1 MMNQRGFT
9 IIEMMISLVVS
20 GFILGGVMF
29 TYLSM
34 KVSTNDTLEIG
45 ELQESG
51 RLAMDILRKDIEL
64 TGFWGTFDND
74 TLSNK
79 LVTSPGVVSNDCS
92 EGDNNGS
99 FPIESNQSF
108 RFIYALEAQSNSVL
122 NCINTAVESSD
133 ILQIKRVSGKDLT
146 DQTSH
151 SDLYYFISQSTQAQ
165 IITPPATGAPIALPH
180 DNATAWAY
188 KHHVY
193 FIENQ
198 SYKVGNQSLE
208 VPTLV
213 RKRLSATK
221 GMISETIMEGVENMR
236 FIFGLDTTGDNRV
249 DLYNTQAQMGQ
260 SDWNDASI
268 LTVQVFLL
276 VRSFKEDMNKN
287 AIEKTYILGGTDTA
301 TQRKLTFNDKYR
313 RTLFVS
319 TIKIANAGDDQWRM

>member
-1 MMNQRGFT
+1 MMKQRGFT
-9 IIEMMISLVVS
+9 LIEMMISLVVS
-20 GFILGGVMF
+20 GFILAGVMF

-34 KVSTNDTLEIG
+34 KVSTTDTLEVG

-74 TLSNK
+74 TLSHK
-79 LVTSPGVVSNDCS
+79 LVTSPGVITNDCS
-92 EGDNNGS
+92 EGDNNAS
-99 FPIESNQSF
+99 FPSDSNQNF
-108 RFIYALEAQSNSVL
+108 IFIYALEAQSNSAL

-133 ILQIKRVSGKDLT
+133 ILQIKRVSGKDIT
-146 DQTSH
+146 AQTSH
-151 SDLYYFISQSTQAQ
+151 SDLYYFVSQSTQAQ
-165 IITPPATGAPIALPH
+165 IIKPPASGTPFVLPH
-180 DNATAWAY
+180 DNATVWAF
-188 KHHVY
+188 KHHIY

-198 SYKVGNQSLE
+198 TYKMGSHSLE

-213 RKRLSATK
+213 RKRLSADK
-221 GMISETIMEGVENMR
+221 GMVSETIMEGVENMR

-260 SDWNDASI
+260 ADWGNTSI

-276 VRSFKEDMNKN
+276 VRSFKEDMNNK
-287 AIEKTYILGGTDTA
+287 AIEKTYILGGTDAA

>member
-1 MMNQRGFT
+1 MNQRGFT
-9 IIEMMISLVVS
+9 LIEMMISLVVS
-20 GFILGGVMF
+20 GFILAGVMF

-74 TLSNK
+74 TLSHK
-79 LVTSPGVVSNDCS
+79 LVTSPGVISNDCS

-108 RFIYALEAQSNSVL
+108 RFIYALEAQSNSAL

-133 ILQIKRVSGKDLT
+133 ILQIKRVSGKDIT
-146 DQTSH
+146 EQTEH
-151 SDLYYFISQSTQAQ
+151 SDLYHFVSQSTQAQ
-165 IITPPATGAPIALPH
+165 IMMPPATGTPIVLPH

-198 SYKVGNQSLE
+198 SYKMGNQALE

-213 RKRLSATK
+213 RKRLSADK
-221 GMISETIMEGVENMR
+221 GMVSETIMEGVENMR

-260 SDWNDASI
+260 VDWNNASI

-276 VRSFKEDMNKN
+276 VRSFKEDMNNK
-287 AIEKTYILGGTDTA
+287 AIEKTYILGGTDAA